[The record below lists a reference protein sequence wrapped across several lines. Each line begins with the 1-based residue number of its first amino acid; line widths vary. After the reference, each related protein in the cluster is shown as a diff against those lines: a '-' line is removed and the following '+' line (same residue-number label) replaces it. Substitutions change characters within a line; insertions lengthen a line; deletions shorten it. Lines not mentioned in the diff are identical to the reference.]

1 MFYLLN
7 GKTISSWV
15 KSVEGE
21 EIIIGKQICSKCK
34 GEKNTYNDKVK
45 INVIGKRIV
54 DLYDNF
60 FFPIVSEKF
69 KSVIEENNLTGV
81 KFIEVEVI
89 QYLDGSRKPMDIKQ
103 RLFRMIITGR
113 TGMWRNSNGEILLH
127 CEECK
132 RVSPKNNRGLTGYST
147 LEEEWDG
154 SNFFMYSNQSRL
166 MIIDEVAYKV
176 LKKAKLK
183 NIEIKQLEKCREF

>member
-7 GKTISSWV
+7 SKNVSSWV
-15 KSVEGE
+15 DSLDGQ
-21 EIIIGKQICSKCK
+21 QIVIVDGSCSLC
-34 GEKNTYNDKVK
+34 GTFNETYIDKVK
-45 INVIGKRIV
+45 VNIIGKRIV
-54 DLYDNF
+54 ALYDNF

-69 KSVIEENNLTGV
+69 KAVIEENNLTGV
-81 KFIEVEVI
+81 KFVEVEVN

-103 RLFRMIITGR
+103 RLFRLIITSR

-132 RVSPKNNRGLTGYST
+132 RVAPRNNRGLTGYST